1 MNTLNTTKNGEKT
14 VQLVVWTLLF
24 FSVAI
29 MSFVVHNLHVI
40 H

>member
-1 MNTLNTTKNGEKT
+1 MYYPRTKGNSEKT
-14 VQLVVWTLLF
+14 VQLIVWTLLF

-29 MSFVVHNLHVI
+29 MSFVAHNLHFM